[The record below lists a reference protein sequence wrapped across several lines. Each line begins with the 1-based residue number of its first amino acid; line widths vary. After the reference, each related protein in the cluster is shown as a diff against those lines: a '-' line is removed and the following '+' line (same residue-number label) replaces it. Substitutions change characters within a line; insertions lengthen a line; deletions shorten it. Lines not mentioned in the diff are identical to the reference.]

1 MKGAALH
8 LIDLAALTSSEVQ
21 LAKRAL
27 GNHRECN
34 VIRPILHGPVYDEAI
49 FGQIGLNVA
58 MRWED
63 PMLDLELIQINKL
76 RDIGKTW
83 YLILFIESA
92 QPIVLEVLPNSSPID
107 APFGSLH
114 LRWPDDSAIDLLIQ
128 LQSQPTLPPIPIAI
142 SIGNY
147 LLLERASPAL

>member
-107 APFGSLH
+107 APFGHSIYGGLTIPPSIYSFSSSL
-114 LRWPDDSAIDLLIQ
+114 SQ
-128 LQSQPTLPPIPIAI
+128 LCRLF
-142 SIGNY
+142 
-147 LLLERASPAL
+147 R